1 LTHNSCGV
9 KKNRE
14 PFRSPLHKEE
24 NNMAKLVLAA
34 GVPHPPR
41 LVFEMQQSPGKV
53 RGEALMK
60 QVREQVE
67 KAEPD
72 LIIEVDSDHFVNF
85 FYNNLPSFCIG
96 MAEEAQGPQE
106 DWCPMPRYTVR
117 GHVPFAKALFQY
129 GVHNKFDLAAA
140 HELRLDHSLTVPLH
154 FLNPEM
160 RLPVVPIYT
169 NGFASPLPLATRCVA
184 LGRTVRRFI
193 DAWEGKERIALIA
206 SGCFA
211 MDVGGPLRG
220 WIDTEWAET
229 ISKLL
234 VRGRYQT
241 LARRATE
248 ERINAAGNNSGELL
262 NWITVAGA
270 VGKTKPLF
278 LEGDEGNGYAVWK
291 FE

>member
-1 LTHNSCGV
+1 
-9 KKNRE
+9 
-14 PFRSPLHKEE
+14 
-24 NNMAKLVLAA
+24 MAKLVLAA

-41 LVFEMQQSPGKV
+41 LVFEIQQAPGKTK
-53 RGEALMK
+53 GEALMK

-85 FYNNLPSFCIG
+85 FYNNLPSFCVG
-96 MAEEAQGPQE
+96 MAEEAEGPQE
-106 DWCPMPRYTVR
+106 SWCPMPRYTVR
-117 GHVPFAKALFQY
+117 GHVPLAKALFKY
-129 GVHNKFDLAAA
+129 GVNEKFDLAAA
-140 HELRLDHSLTVPLH
+140 HELRLDHSLVVPLH
-154 FLNPEM
+154 FLNPGM
-160 RLPVVPIYT
+160 KLPVVPIYT
-169 NGFASPLPLATRCVA
+169 NGFASPLPLATRCLA
-184 LGRTVRRFI
+184 LGRMLRKFI

-220 WIDTEWAET
+220 WVDNEWAET
-229 ISKLL
+229 ISRLMA
-234 VRGRYQT
+234 RGQYPT

-270 VGKTKPLF
+270 LGKTKPLF
-278 LEGDEGNGYAVWK
+278 LEPDEGNGYAVWK
-291 FE
+291 FD

>member
-1 LTHNSCGV
+1 LTQNSCGV

-229 ISKLL
+229 NSKLL

>member
-1 LTHNSCGV
+1 
-9 KKNRE
+9 
-14 PFRSPLHKEE
+14 
-24 NNMAKLVLAA
+24 MAKLVLAA

-41 LVFEMQQSPGKV
+41 LVFEMQQAPGKV
-53 RGEALMK
+53 KGEALMK

-72 LIIEVDSDHFVNF
+72 VIIEVDSDHFVNF

-106 DWCPMPRYTVR
+106 DWC
-117 GHVPFAKALFQY
+117 
-129 GVHNKFDLAAA
+129 
-140 HELRLDHSLTVPLH
+140 LDHSLTVPLH
-154 FLNPEM
+154 FLNPGM

-184 LGRTVRRFI
+184 LGRMVRRFI
-193 DAWEGKERIALIA
+193 DAWAGKERIALIA

-220 WIDTEWAET
+220 WVDTEWAET

-234 VRGRYQT
+234 VRGQYQT

-248 ERINAAGNNSGELL
+248 ERINHAGNNSGELL

-291 FE
+291 FD

>member
-1 LTHNSCGV
+1 
-9 KKNRE
+9 
-14 PFRSPLHKEE
+14 
-24 NNMAKLVLAA
+24 
-34 GVPHPPR
+34 
-41 LVFEMQQSPGKV
+41 
-53 RGEALMK
+53 MK

-117 GHVPFAKALFQY
+117 GHVPLAKALFKY
-129 GVHNKFDLAAA
+129 GVHDKFDLAAA

-154 FLNPEM
+154 FLNPDM
-160 RLPVVPIYT
+160 RL
-169 NGFASPLPLATRCVA
+169 A
-184 LGRTVRRFI
+184 GRADLHQR
-193 DAWEGKERIALIA
+193 L
-206 SGCFA
+206 CFA
-211 MDVGGPLRG
+211 AAAGDPLRG
-220 WIDTEWAET
+220 AGPYGAPLYRRVGRQRAHRADRQRLFRHGRWRSAAR
-229 ISKLL
+229 L
-234 VRGRYQT
+234 GRYRVGGNDFEAADQRPISN
-241 LARRATE
+241 ARAPATE